1 MNERP
6 TRLQLVIISGASGSG
21 KTTALHSFEDAGY
34 FTVDNLPPAL
44 LPSLA
49 TFCLENDFA
58 KVAVVVDARVRE
70 AVRMFEPNVR
80 LLRDQGHSVKVLFL
94 DTEDHV
100 LVARFKESRR
110 PHPFYHPLAQPQI
123 KSIEEAIEVERTLLE
138 EVRAMADR
146 VVDTT
151 TLTPTALR
159 HQLQDM
165 YADTDATGMQIVVLS
180 FGYKY
185 GIPVDADL
193 VFDVRF
199 LCNPHYV
206 PELQAHDGRDDVVK
220 QFVFSDPRAKPL
232 LEKMEALI
240 DYTLPEYEAEGKAY
254 LTIAIGCTGGKHR
267 SVVLAEALA
276 AYLRGRGAHVAVR
289 HRDLPEPSQGK
300 EA

>member
-1 MNERP
+1 MNDRQ
-6 TRLQLVIISGASGSG
+6 TQLHLVVISGISGSG
-21 KTTALHSFEDAGY
+21 KTTALHSFEDSGY

-44 LPSLA
+44 LPHLA
-49 TFCLENDFA
+49 AFCLENGFA
-58 KVAVVVDARVRE
+58 KVAVVIDARIHE
-70 AVRMFEPNVR
+70 AIGSFEPYAQ

-100 LVARFKESRR
+100 LIARFKESRR
-110 PHPFYHPLAQPQI
+110 PHPFYHPLAYPHIQ
-123 KSIEEAIEVERTLLE
+123 SIEEAIQAERALLE
-138 EVRAMADR
+138 DVRAMADR

-159 HQLQDM
+159 RQLQDM
-165 YADTDATGMQIVVLS
+165 WGDVETAGLQIVVLS

-206 PELQAHDGRDDVVK
+206 PELQTHDGRDDVVK

-276 AYLRGRGAHVAVR
+276 EHLRGRGAHVAVR
-289 HRDLPEPSQGK
+289 HRDLPEPPDGK